1 MHVHTSCSSD
11 SLIPFDDLLNTCD
24 YNGIDCVA
32 VTDHDKID
40 CALRL
45 HEIAPS
51 RIIVGEEI
59 HTTMGEIIGLFLKE
73 HIIPGLSP
81 VDTVD
86 KIKSQGG
93 LVYVPHPFDKLRG
106 SAIKRHALEE
116 ILPKVDI
123 IETYN
128 SRNVFS
134 WSNHKAL
141 SLISGKVIL
150 AGVGSD
156 AHSRFEVG
164 RAYVLM
170 EPFTCAEDFLSNLA
184 KAEYQTRKT
193 PVMFNFANKIYKTA
207 RSAKKKKR
215 LNHEFKEKSMG
226 Q

>member
-11 SLIPFDDLLNTCD
+11 SLIPVDDLLNTCD

-45 HEIAPS
+45 QEIAPS

-93 LVYVPHPFDKLRG
+93 LVYVPHPFDKFRG
-106 SAIKRHALEE
+106 SAIRRYALDE

-123 IETYN
+123 IEAYN
-128 SRNVFS
+128 SRNVFT

-141 SLISGKVIL
+141 SLISEKGIL

-207 RSAKKKKR
+207 RSVNKKKR
-215 LNHEFKEKSMG
+215 LNHELKEKSMG